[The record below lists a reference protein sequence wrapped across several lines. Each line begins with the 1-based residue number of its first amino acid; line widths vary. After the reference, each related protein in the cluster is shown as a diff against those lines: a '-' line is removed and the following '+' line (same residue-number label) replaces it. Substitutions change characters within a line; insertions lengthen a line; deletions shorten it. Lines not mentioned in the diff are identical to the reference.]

1 VPFLGIY
8 TKDIFAVQENNPDL
22 VPDTAHINFE
32 KFSML
37 VRIIQ
42 DVLQY
47 QTTSYTFEDDPLLQH
62 FLRNVKPMDE
72 EAVYE
77 ASIKRCEDNT
87 PTVVRNPLFGQDRPR
102 VASTVSVRSLDLGSI
117 TSSASSILSP
127 TAPKSPSAASSSS
140 AVSLP
145 SSTSTSPERPSRNL
159 GASSSTTVLPLG
171 SDGSVRSHSVHS

>member
-117 TSSASSILSP
+117 TSSASILSP